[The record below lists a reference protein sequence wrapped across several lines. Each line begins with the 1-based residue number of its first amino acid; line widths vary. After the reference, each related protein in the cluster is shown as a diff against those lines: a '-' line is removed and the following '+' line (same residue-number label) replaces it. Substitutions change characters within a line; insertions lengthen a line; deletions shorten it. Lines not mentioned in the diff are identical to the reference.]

1 LNIKERAKTARKKED
16 WGVQGYYC
24 PGNNWLF
31 HRPKTFMSKTKKE
44 NIIEYEAR
52 NKKDLP
58 APNMYSS
65 IPDWSKNNK
74 GKFPKSVRNTLID
87 QILAQ
92 KKLRLPGPGT
102 YDLPKLEVLQ
112 PYVK

>member
-1 LNIKERAKTARKKED
+1 
-16 WGVQGYYC
+16 
-24 PGNNWLF
+24 
-31 HRPKTFMSKTKKE
+31 MSKTRKE

-52 NKKDLP
+52 TKKDLP

-102 YDLPKLEVLQ
+102 YNMPKLEVLQ